1 VLKRWKGGS
10 LAWIL
15 ALACFSLKSLKGI
28 TQEWR
33 EGSERALFW
42 LWKEFSS
49 KERQERENWRRGGS
63 IYTPWPKNSRWA
75 NSYPETPG
83 ICPETPG
90 NPNFSAR
97 EQHPDTPGKGVRS
110 IRPCTRE
117 YPGLGRMKTHVLLF
131 WVYFVALRCLSR
143 FSWAQDLNRNP
154 WIKSLLI
161 VRCPY
166 TQISN
171 IKSNSLS
178 MLELRLFI
186 SFLRGR
192 TSSFVSPIQTH
203 HLHTCSI
210 TRLNIH
216 VFCHYSPKPT

>member
-1 VLKRWKGGS
+1 VRELFLGLGLSSARQSGK
-10 LAWIL
+10 
-15 ALACFSLKSLKGI
+15 
-28 TQEWR
+28 R
-33 EGSERALFW
+33 EGWRGMVGVFIVFSPEIAVGRKGTWRLRVYARRLRATQVF
-42 LWKEFSS
+42 
-49 KERQERENWRRGGS
+49 Q
-63 IYTPWPKNSRWA
+63 
-75 NSYPETPG
+75 
-83 ICPETPG
+83 PG
-90 NPNFSAR
+90 NSTRTLRAKGSGVSGPI
-97 EQHPDTPGKGVRS
+97 PGVS
-110 IRPCTRE
+110 
-117 YPGLGRMKTHVLLF
+117 GLGRMKTHVLLF

-161 VRCPY
+161 VRRPY

-171 IKSNSLS
+171 IKYIFLS
-178 MLELRLFI
+178 MLELCLFI

>member
-1 VLKRWKGGS
+1 M
-10 LAWIL
+10 
-15 ALACFSLKSLKGI
+15 
-28 TQEWR
+28 R
-33 EGSERALFW
+33 ELPFGFRR
-42 LWKEFSS
+42 SS
-49 KERQERENWRRGGS
+49 AR
-63 IYTPWPKNSRWA
+63 KNSKREWTDGGEGVFIPLDPKIAVGRTVTRRLRVYAQRLWA
-75 NSYPETPG
+75 ILIFQPVNSTQ
-83 ICPETPG
+83 TLR
-90 NPNFSAR
+90 A
-97 EQHPDTPGKGVRS
+97 KGSGVSGPIPRVS
-110 IRPCTRE
+110 
-117 YPGLGRMKTHVLLF
+117 GLGRMKTHVLLF

-154 WIKSLLI
+154 WIQSLLI
-161 VRCPY
+161 VRHPY

-210 TRLNIH
+210 TRLNRH

>member
-1 VLKRWKGGS
+1 V
-10 LAWIL
+10 
-15 ALACFSLKSLKGI
+15 
-28 TQEWR
+28 R
-33 EGSERALFW
+33 ELSFGFGRS
-42 LWKEFSS
+42 
-49 KERQERENWRRGGS
+49 
-63 IYTPWPKNSRWA
+63 
-75 NSYPETPG
+75 
-83 ICPETPG
+83 
-90 NPNFSAR
+90 SAR
-97 EQHPDTPGKGVRS
+97 RNGKRERTEGGEGVFIPLDPKIAVGRTVTRRLRVYARRLRATLTFRPENSTRTLRAKGSGVSGPVPGVS
-110 IRPCTRE
+110 
-117 YPGLGRMKTHVLLF
+117 GLGRMKAHVLLF

-161 VRCPY
+161 VRRPY